1 MFFKF
6 SNLSPFYKLEKRKFD
21 AENVKST
28 KKSRE
33 VITSEIACEVLY
45 QHASGM
51 KVTLLSWS
59 VGIFM
64 SRNEIPNYNIWVRVM

>member
-1 MFFKF
+1 M
-6 SNLSPFYKLEKRKFD
+6 LEKRKFD

-33 VITSEIACEVLY
+33 AITSEIVREVLY

-59 VGIFM
+59 VGNFM
-64 SRNEIPNYNIWVRVM
+64 SRNDIPNYNILVRIM

>member
-1 MFFKF
+1 M
-6 SNLSPFYKLEKRKFD
+6 LEKRKFD

-33 VITSEIACEVLY
+33 AITSEIVPEVLY

-64 SRNEIPNYNIWVRVM
+64 T

>member
-1 MFFKF
+1 M
-6 SNLSPFYKLEKRKFD
+6 LEKRKFD

-33 VITSEIACEVLY
+33 AITSEIVREVLY

-51 KVTLLSWS
+51 KVTLLSWP

-64 SRNEIPNYNIWVRVM
+64 T